1 MAEKGEYRKWLEYGW
16 TSPDIDWRKGDIISG
31 GIDIGSVGSKAV
43 IMVDGKLYCYS
54 NMRTGSNSPDSA
66 RKVLDKALEGTDL
79 TEDKVQ
85 YFVGTG
91 YGRVNVPM
99 AKRAITEIAC
109 HALGANFIYGP
120 SVRTV
125 LDVGGQDCKI
135 IRSDEKGKA
144 TSFMM
149 NDKCAAGTGRGM
161 EVMAELLN
169 VPITEIGE
177 RSFDVKEEP
186 EPVNSTC
193 VIYAK
198 SEAVSLLR
206 QGWQVNQILAAY
218 NRAMANRIFEL
229 IGRLGVEKEFA
240 ITGGQSKNIG
250 LVKRLEKLMG
260 IKALSPGDLDP
271 QIAGGIGAALFA
283 KAIVEKS
290 RSTAIKAA

>member
-1 MAEKGEYRKWLEYGW
+1 MAEKGEYRKWLEYRW
-16 TSPDIDWRKGDIISG
+16 TSPDVDWQKGDIITC
-31 GIDIGSVGSKAV
+31 GIDIGSVSSQAV
-43 IMVDGKLYCYS
+43 IMVDGKLYAYAS
-54 NMRTGSNSPDSA
+54 MRTGSNSPDSA
-66 RKVLDKALEGTDL
+66 HKALNKALEGTGL
-79 TEDKVQ
+79 TEDKLQ
-85 YFVGTG
+85 YVVGTG

-109 HALGANFIYGP
+109 HALGANFIFGP

-135 IRSDEKGKA
+135 IRVDEKGKA
-144 TSFMM
+144 VSFMM

-186 EPVNSTC
+186 EPVNTTC
-193 VIYAK
+193 VVYAK

-206 QGWQVNQILAAY
+206 KGWQVNEVLAAY
-218 NRAMANRIFEL
+218 NRAMANRVYEL
-229 IGRLGVEKEFA
+229 IERLGVEKEFV
-240 ITGGQSKNIG
+240 ITGGQSKNMG

-260 IKALSPGDLDP
+260 IKGLSPGDLDA

-290 RSTAIKAA
+290 RNTPK

>member
-1 MAEKGEYRKWLEYGW
+1 MAEKGSFRNWLEYRW
-16 TSPDIDWRKGDIISG
+16 TSPDIDWKKGDIITC

-43 IMVDGKLYCYS
+43 IMVDGKLFAFS

-66 RKVLDKALEGTDL
+66 RKVLDKALEGTGL
-79 TEDKVQ
+79 PEDKIQ
-85 YFVGTG
+85 YIVGTG
-91 YGRVNVPM
+91 YGRVNIPM
-99 AKRAITEIAC
+99 SKRAITEIAC
-109 HALGANFIYGP
+109 HALGANYIYGP
-120 SVRTV
+120 TVRTV

-135 IRSDEKGKA
+135 IRTDEKGKA

-161 EVMAELLN
+161 EVIAELLN

-177 RSFDVKEEP
+177 KSFDVKEEP
-186 EPVNSTC
+186 APVNSTC
-193 VIYAK
+193 VVYAK

-206 QGWQVNQILAAY
+206 SGWKTNEVLAAY
-218 NRAMANRIFEL
+218 NRAMANRVFEL
-229 IGRLGVEKEFA
+229 IGRLGVEKEFV
-240 ITGGQSKNIG
+240 ITGGQSKNAG

-283 KAIVEKS
+283 RAIVEKS
-290 RSTAIKAA
+290 RSTATKAA

>member
-1 MAEKGEYRKWLEYGW
+1 MTMGEKVEYRKWLEYHW
-16 TSPDIDWRKGDIISG
+16 TSPDIDWQSGKIITC
-31 GIDIGSVGSKAV
+31 GIDVGSVSTQAV
-43 IMVDGKLYCYS
+43 IMVDGKLYTYS

-66 RKVLDKALEGTDL
+66 KRALGQALEGNSL
-79 TEDKVQ
+79 TEDKIQ

-99 AKRAITEIAC
+99 ANRSITEIAC

-125 LDVGGQDCKI
+125 LDIGGQDCKI
-135 IRSDEKGKA
+135 IRVDEKGKA

-161 EVMAELLN
+161 EVIAELLN
-169 VPITEIGE
+169 VPIMEIGK

-193 VIYAK
+193 VVYAK
-198 SEAVSLLR
+198 SEALTLLR
-206 QGWQVNQILAAY
+206 RGWQVNEVLAAY
-218 NRAMANRIFEL
+218 CRAMANRVSEL
-229 IGRLGVEKEFA
+229 VERLGIEKEFA

-250 LVKRLEKLMG
+250 LVKRLEKVLN
-260 IKALSPGDLDP
+260 IEPLSPGDLDA

-283 KAIVEKS
+283 KAIVDKS
-290 RSTAIKAA
+290 RSTGG